1 MAIERLAD
9 SRAAEEFTAT
19 VLIEN
24 IQPGQ
29 TLTFEQL
36 IERSEQIAQ
45 DTGSNDLRTRIFA
58 TDFLSAWYSAN
69 GLYRNAEMILTRT
82 INTLPADEPLA
93 GATLRCRRAKLWDE
107 LGSREDAVAVLD
119 DLIARADADDAIA
132 SRCLLD
138 RSSVAASNAD
148 APGALAVRAGGA
160 ATLRPDGRRIG
171 VRPGGHPDGDRR
183 RLRHHGGIRPGA

>member
-69 GLYRNAEMILTRT
+69 GLYRNAELVLTRT
-82 INTLPADEPLA
+82 INSLPADEPLV
-93 GATLRCRRAKLWDE
+93 GATLRCRRARLWDE
-107 LGSREDAVAVLD
+107 LGQREDAVAVLD

-148 APGALAVRAGGA
+148 APGALAFALEAQRRYDLTGVESVFDRADILTAIGGA
-160 ATLRPDGRRIG
+160 YGILGEFGRR
-171 VRPGGHPDGDRR
+171 
-183 RLRHHGGIRPGA
+183 A

>member
-1 MAIERLAD
+1 MAVERLAD

-36 IERSEQIAQ
+36 IARSEQIAQ

-69 GLYRNAEMILTRT
+69 GLYRNAEVILTRT
-82 INTLPADEPLA
+82 IKHCRRIAPRWRDT
-93 GATLRCRRAKLWDE
+93 RCRRA
-107 LGSREDAVAVLD
+107 GCG
-119 DLIARADADDAIA
+119 A
-132 SRCLLD
+132 S
-138 RSSVAASNAD
+138 
-148 APGALAVRAGGA
+148 G
-160 ATLRPDGRRIG
+160 LRGRGQFWTI
-171 VRPGGHPDGDRR
+171 
-183 RLRHHGGIRPGA
+183 